1 MKLKVK
7 GANTLKGLKGNLRFV
22 LLYKFWAATL
32 LFLAGLLVGFLIW
45 GSAVAFAH
53 PGRLDSGICHQDHE
67 LTSWHYHFK
76 GSHNVAGLCDG
87 NGPLVAPA
95 QEILDRL
102 DHVIHLMETFDSTD
116 SNTKIEACKTL
127 SERVKGCSRN
137 CSMTFLNLYAET
149 CGGKQ

>member
-1 MKLKVK
+1 MKLK
-7 GANTLKGLKGNLRFV
+7 GARALKGLKGNLRFI

-32 LFLAGLLVGFLIW
+32 LFGAGLLVGFLIW
-45 GSAVAFAH
+45 GSAVALAH

-102 DHVIHLMETFDSTD
+102 DHIIQVMETYDGT
-116 SNTKIEACKTL
+116 
-127 SERVKGCSRN
+127 N
-137 CSMTFLNLYAET
+137 CSMKIQTCNELGARVNDCSPNCNMTFLRLYAET
-149 CGGKQ
+149 CGGKP